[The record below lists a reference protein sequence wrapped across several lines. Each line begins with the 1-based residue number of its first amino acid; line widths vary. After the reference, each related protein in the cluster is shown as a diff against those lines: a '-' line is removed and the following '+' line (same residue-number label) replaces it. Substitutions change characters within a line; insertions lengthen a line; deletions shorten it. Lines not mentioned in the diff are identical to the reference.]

1 MNVVLVLID
10 SLRKDHVGVYG
21 NDWIKTPNLDALS
34 KESLRFT
41 RAYPEAI
48 PSIPARR
55 GIHTGLRS
63 FPFRGWELSNVTE
76 EDVALWGWEPIPEE
90 QTTLAEI
97 LGERG
102 YYNLFVTDTLH
113 QFRASYNFHRGFH
126 VYEWIRGQERDL
138 FRPQTPASKKKIEG
152 ALLQGPNAAH
162 AEEIMLQYYA
172 NTLGRQREED
182 CFSPRV
188 FSKGMQLLEAAKA
201 ETDETG
207 QPFFLVVDNY
217 DPHEPWDPP
226 EEYTNLY
233 SDGYNG
239 PEPVTS
245 SSGRSDWMTEAQ
257 RNRMEALYS
266 GEVTLMDRW
275 LGNFLEKMGEL
286 DLFEDTLLV
295 LLSDHG
301 HAFGEHGFAGK
312 VPEALY
318 PELTDIAF
326 MVRHP
331 EAKLADET
339 RDFFASTHD
348 VAPTILGFL
357 GIEAAGQMQGEDLSV
372 LFGSGEPEQKR
383 DYFTLGYNDHA
394 WARDDRYA
402 MFAKNDGSEAKL
414 YDLREDPGMDNDLA
428 GADPEIAKRLWN
440 DYVLGDA
447 GGPLPRY

>member
-1 MNVVLVLID
+1 MNIVLVIID

-97 LGERG
+97 LGEGG
-102 YYNLFVTDTLH
+102 YYNMFVTDTLH

-152 ALLQGPNAAH
+152 VLLQGPNAAH

-182 CFSPRV
+182 WFSPRV
-188 FSKGMQLLEAAKA
+188 FGKGMQLLEAAKA
-201 ETDETG
+201 ETDERG

-233 SDGYNG
+233 SDGYDG

-266 GEVTLMDRW
+266 GEVTLMDHW

-372 LFGSGEPEQKR
+372 LFRGGQPAPREH
-383 DYFTLGYNDHA
+383 FTVGYHNNVF
-394 WARDDRYA
+394 ARDERYA
-402 MFAKNDGSEAKL
+402 MFAKNDGSGPHL
-414 YDLREDPGMDNDLA
+414 FDLELDPVMDEN
-428 GADPEIAKRLWN
+428 IAQGNPDVVKRMYN
-440 DYVLGDA
+440 DYVLRDA
-447 GGPLPRY
+447 GGPLPS